1 MANEIYSEEEK
12 KLLLDELRTHNGKI
26 IADNFQS
33 YEDLWP
39 GLFSNRKRKAHSLYL
54 ETIKLATEN
63 HLDLQ
68 IVSIPRRIRKSRH
81 HEKKQKPTKLKDQI
95 AQIIQSE
102 VQAASK
108 RIASSVANLI
118 ADVIQENTSFK
129 EELHHLRPYKE
140 LVEKNYKKEL
150 EFRNGG

>member
-1 MANEIYSEEEK
+1 MANEFYSEEEN
-12 KLLLDELRTHNGKI
+12 KLLLDELRLHDGKI
-26 IADNFQS
+26 IAENFQS

-39 GLFSNRKRKAHSLYL
+39 GLFNNRIRKAYSLYMQ
-54 ETIKLATEN
+54 TIKLATKN
-63 HLDLQ
+63 NLNLQ
-68 IVSIPRRIRKSRH
+68 VITAPRRIRKSRH

-95 AQIIQSE
+95 AYIIQNE

-118 ADVIQENTSFK
+118 ADVIQENTTFK

-150 EFRNGG
+150 EFRQGG